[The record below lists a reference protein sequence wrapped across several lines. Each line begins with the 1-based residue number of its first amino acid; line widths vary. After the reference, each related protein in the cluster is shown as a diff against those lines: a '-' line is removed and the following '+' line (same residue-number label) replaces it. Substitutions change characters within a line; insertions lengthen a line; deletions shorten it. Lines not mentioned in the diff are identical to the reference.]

1 MDWGMMTHRLGGW
14 ATPPPSGGSD
24 LYWKS
29 MSLPMGITV
38 SMPFILM
45 LGSIAVLPLAF
56 PHWWESNRNK
66 AWISLALGAPT
77 LAYLL
82 SFVPEGPELVLHT
95 AVDYLAFVTLLTA
108 LFVIAGGIYI
118 RGTLAGTPLTNTVLL
133 GIGAVAA
140 SFIGTTGASMVLIRP
155 LLRANHRRRHKVHTV
170 IFFIF
175 IVSNCGGLLTPLGDP
190 PLFLGFLRGVPFHW
204 TFRLFAEWALVNGVL
219 LLVYN
224 LLDQYWLNREE
235 LEDRRALL
243 EEIERAERPIAIEGR
258 HNFVYLAGVMGTILL
273 VGYMGRVAGW
283 SDIWQKIVQTAVMAG
298 LALLA
303 WWTTPRRIYEHNH
316 FTFHPPIEVAVVFGG
331 IFATM
336 VPVLQ
341 LLAHWGDRLGVVHP
355 WQFFWMTGVLS
366 SFLDNAPT
374 YLTFASLASGLL
386 HTDPMNLA
394 ELTHTAAGE
403 SLLRAIS
410 CGAVFMGANTYI
422 GNAPNFMVRAI
433 AEEQRIRM
441 PSFLGYLRWSVPFL
455 VPLWLLVTLV
465 FFRG

>member
-1 MDWGMMTHRLGGW
+1 MDGAVSARDLGGLL
-14 ATPPPSGGSD
+14 APPASGAAD
-24 LYWKS
+24 LYWER

-38 SMPFILM
+38 SLPFVLL
-45 LGSIAVLPLAF
+45 LGAIAVLPLAF

-66 AWISLALGAPT
+66 AWVSLALGAPT

-82 SFVPEGPELVLHT
+82 SFVPEGPELVFHT

-108 LFVIAGGIYI
+108 LFVISGGIYV

-155 LLRANHRRRHKVHTV
+155 LLRANRLRRHKVHTV

-175 IVSNCGGLLTPLGDP
+175 IVSNGGGLLTPLGDP

-219 LLVYN
+219 LVVYN

-243 EEIERAERPIAIEGR
+243 EEVERAERPIAVEGR
-258 HNFVYLAGVMGTILL
+258 HNLVYLAGVMGTILL
-273 VGYMGRVAGW
+273 VGSLGKVAGW
-283 SDIWQKIVQTAVMAG
+283 SDIQQKLVQTAVMAG

-303 WWTTPRRIYEHNH
+303 GWTTPRRIYEQNH
-316 FTFHPPIEVAVVFGG
+316 FTFHPPVEVAVVFAG

-336 VPVLQ
+336 TPVLQ
-341 LLAHWGDRLGVVHP
+341 LLAHWGDRLGVVRP
-355 WQFFWMTGVLS
+355 WQFFWMTGLLS
-366 SFLDNAPT
+366 SVLDNAPT

-394 ELTHTAAGE
+394 ELIRTADGE

-441 PSFLGYLRWSVPFL
+441 PSFVGYLRWSVPFL
-455 VPLWLLVTLV
+455 FPLWVLVTLV
-465 FFRG
+465 FFR